1 MHVYPERRLLQGI
14 ESEIW
19 KLVSYSATPQQWKE
33 WLRVPL
39 EHAAT
44 RGKLNLVNSLLEAGA
59 DGSAGWKGCR
69 GRTLIDAAAL
79 GGSEPVV
86 SALLRAGAQP
96 DVNVVSVSSKRS
108 ALYTATVCGHEDAAR
123 RLISAGADVN
133 FEDPVHWNSVLHE
146 AVGGGHTQLVNDLVS
161 AGSDL
166 ESLDAYGCLPLHLA
180 AISGLDRVVST
191 LLLREAYTDALDNGG
206 VTPLIYACGSGHLSV
221 VNALLTAGADV
232 TIRDVDC
239 HSALDNAVCNGHVDV
254 IGALLRHGADV
265 NACDDVGC
273 TPLHHAA
280 QEDQAG
286 AIDALIQAGANIESS
301 QGGLLTPLFFATTNC
316 SLKAVHTLLRHGAS
330 LTAQDTEGTTP
341 LHRACYLQDIGVEAT
356 VELLLRWGADET
368 AVDNDGNTPA
378 DLLDQYYD
386 ENDRTT
392 CSEAEIERARL
403 LLARAPANRAW
414 HRRCW
419 IVMLR
424 SCVQTARAAP
434 DETSDADE
442 NSNDAGDRKGRKCN
456 GARRE
461 NGESAGGGVCSR
473 MNGAGEVGVEGRA
486 GVFAS
491 IVASVV
497 GLEPEEVFRSIVGF
511 L

>member
-1 MHVYPERRLLQGI
+1 RRRKREGGGEREADCQKNSLVDIDFCDLRRNMHAYPERRLLQGM

-44 RGKLNLVNSLLEAGA
+44 RGNLNLVNSLLEAGA

-123 RLISAGADVN
+123 RL
-133 FEDPVHWNSVLHE
+133 
-146 AVGGGHTQLVNDLVS
+146 
-161 AGSDL
+161 
-166 ESLDAYGCLPLHLA
+166 
-180 AISGLDRVVST
+180 DRIVST
-191 LLLREAYTDALDNGG
+191 LLLRGAFTDALENGG
-206 VTPLIYACGSGHLSV
+206 STPLIYASRSGHLSV
-221 VNALLTAGADV
+221 VNTLLAAGADV
-232 TIRDVDC
+232 TIRDVESY
-239 HSALDNAVCNGHVDV
+239 SALDKAVCNGHIDV

-265 NACDDVGC
+265 NACDDDGF
-273 TPLHHAA
+273 TPLHLAA

-286 AIDALIQAGANIESS
+286 AIDALIQAGANTEASR
-301 QGGLLTPLFFATTNC
+301 GRRWTPLFSATEYC
-316 SLKAVHTLLRHGAS
+316 SISAIYALLRHGAS
-330 LTAQDTEGTTP
+330 LTAQDTDGDTP
-341 LHRACYLQDIGVEAT
+341 LHRACYWQHKGLEAT
-356 VELLLRWGADET
+356 VGLLLRSGADET
-368 AVDNDGNTPA
+368 AVNNADETPA
-378 DLLDQYYD
+378 DLLDCLDD
-386 ENDRTT
+386 EDGKR
-392 CSEAEIERARL
+392 CSEAEIERVRL
-403 LLARAPANRAW
+403 LLARAPVDRAW
-414 HRRCW
+414 RRRCW
-419 IVMLR
+419 LVMLH
-424 SCVQTARAAP
+424 SCAKTGRATT
-434 DETSDADE
+434 DENGGADE
-442 NSNDAGDRKGRKCN
+442 ASNDAGDRKSGKCK
-456 GARRE
+456 GVRTE
-461 NGESAGGGVCSR
+461 NGESAGGWAHSR
-473 MNGAGEVGVEGRA
+473 MNGAGEVGVEGGA
-486 GVFAS
+486 GGWAS

>member
-1 MHVYPERRLLQGI
+1 SQQKKRIIPHPNCDLRRNMHVYPERRLLQGM

-39 EHAAT
+39 EHAAA
-44 RGKLNLVNSLLEAGA
+44 RGNLNLVNSLLEAGA
-59 DGSAGWKGCR
+59 DGSEGWKGCR

-96 DVNVVSVSSKRS
+96 DVNVVTVSSKRS

-123 RLISAGADVN
+123 RLITAGADVN
-133 FEDPVHWNSVLHE
+133 FEDPVHWNPVLHE
-146 AVGGGHTQLVNDLVS
+146 AVRGGHTQLVNDLVL
-161 AGSDL
+161 AGSDCD
-166 ESLDAYGCLPLHLA
+166 SLDECGCLPLHLA
-180 AISGLDRVVST
+180 AIRGLDRVVST
-191 LLLREAYTDALDNGG
+191 LLLREAYTDAIDNGG

-221 VNALLTAGADV
+221 VNTLLTAGADI
-232 TIRDVDC
+232 TIRDVDR

-280 QEDQAG
+280 QADQAG

-301 QGGLLTPLFFATTNC
+301 EGGLLTPLFFATTNC

-341 LHRACYLQDIGVEAT
+341 LHRACYRQDIGVEAT
-356 VELLLRWGADET
+356 VDLLLRWGADET
-368 AVDNDGNTPA
+368 AVGNDGNTPA
-378 DLLDQYYD
+378 DWLVEHDN
-386 ENDRTT
+386 ENDGT
-392 CSEAEIERARL
+392 CSTAEIERVRL

-414 HRRCW
+414 RRRCW
-419 IVMLR
+419 LVMLR
-424 SCVQTARAAP
+424 SCAKTARATT
-434 DETSDADE
+434 DKTGDADE
-442 NSNDAGDRKGRKCN
+442 GSNDVGDRKDGKCK
-456 GARRE
+456 GARTE
-461 NGESAGGGVCSR
+461 NGESAGGGVRSR
-473 MNGAGEVGVEGRA
+473 MNGAGEVG
-486 GVFAS
+486 
-491 IVASVV
+491 
-497 GLEPEEVFRSIVGF
+497 
-511 L
+511 

>member
-1 MHVYPERRLLQGI
+1 MHVYPERRLFQGMG
-14 ESEIW
+14 SEIW
-19 KLVSYSATPQQWKE
+19 KLVSHSATPQQWKE

-39 EHAAT
+39 EHAAA
-44 RGKLNLVNSLLEAGA
+44 RGNLNLVNSLLEAGA

-108 ALYTATVCGHEDAAR
+108 SLYTATVCGHKDAAR
-123 RLISAGADVN
+123 RLITAGADVN
-133 FEDPVHWNSVLHE
+133 FEDP
-146 AVGGGHTQLVNDLVS
+146 T
-161 AGSDL
+161 GSIL
-166 ESLDAYGCLPLHLA
+166 GCL
-180 AISGLDRVVST
+180 G
-191 LLLREAYTDALDNGG
+191 NGG
-206 VTPLIYACGSGHLSV
+206 VTPQIYACGSGHLSV
-221 VNALLTAGADV
+221 VNTLLTAGADV
-232 TIRDVDC
+232 TIRDVDR
-239 HSALDNAVCNGHVDV
+239 HSALDNAVCNGHIDV

-280 QEDQAG
+280 EEDQVG

-301 QGGLLTPLFFATTNC
+301 EGGLLTPLFFASANC
-316 SLKAVHTLLRHGAS
+316 SLKAVHTLLRHGTS

-341 LHRACYLQDIGVEAT
+341 LHRACYRQDIGVEAT
-356 VELLLRWGADET
+356 VDLLLQWGADET
-368 AVDNDGNTPA
+368 AVHNDGNTPA
-378 DLLDQYYD
+378 DWLV
-386 ENDRTT
+386 ENNNENGTT
-392 CSEAEIERARL
+392 CSTAEIGRVRL

-414 HRRCW
+414 RRRCW
-419 IVMLR
+419 LVMLR
-424 SCVQTARAAP
+424 SCAKTARATT
-434 DETSDADE
+434 DKTGDADE
-442 NSNDAGDRKGRKCN
+442 GSNDVGDRKDGKCK

-461 NGESAGGGVCSR
+461 NGESAGGGVRSR
-473 MNGAGEVGVEGRA
+473 MNGAGEVGVEGGA
-486 GVFAS
+486 SGLAS

-497 GLEPEEVFRSIVGF
+497 GLGPEEVFRSILSF